1 MAWQTYYIEMEK
13 LAKRIMKAFA
23 ETLSLERDFFEK
35 YIKHPRSALR
45 ALHYPM
51 VGNEFLKGQQRAG
64 AHTDYGSLTILLP
77 EEGSTG
83 LQVIKYFVCFLTR
96 SNFAANFFCLGAF
109 FSNSTNNY
117 L

>member
-1 MAWQTYYIEMEK
+1 MEK

-23 ETLSLERDFFEK
+23 ETLSLERGFFEK
-35 YIKHPRSALR
+35 YIKHPISALR

-51 VGNEFLKGQQRAG
+51 VGDEFLKGQQRAG

-96 SNFAANFFCLGAF
+96 SNFAANFLVHFWKKYIINRFDIFLI
-109 FSNSTNNY
+109 

>member
-1 MAWQTYYIEMEK
+1 MAWQTYYTEMEK

-23 ETLSLERDFFEK
+23 EALSLERDFFEK
-35 YIKHPRSALR
+35 YIKHPISALR

-51 VGNEFLKGQQRAG
+51 VGDEFLKGQQRAG

-83 LQVIKYFVCFLTR
+83 LQVIKYFVCF
-96 SNFAANFFCLGAF
+96 
-109 FSNSTNNY
+109 
-117 L
+117 